1 MAVLQ
6 INPAVREEIVTVG
19 NGGKVQLDEGAFAE
33 NFVEFNHL
41 TCYNDILYDRTG
53 KTISSAECK
62 HDIYEVLRGL
72 GFTSNMTGRIK
83 NLWEVIKTQAY
94 VDHISV
100 PENKISVQN
109 GTITVDLKT
118 GGLSFDETMIF
129 STNRLNCHFDPSKKI
144 KPPTR
149 FLEWVDNLIHEYDR
163 DGFQEYCGYLLL
175 PITKLQKA
183 MVLLGRGQEGKSRI
197 GLILHYLFGNSCV
210 GSSVE
215 YFETNQ
221 FAMPRAENKLVLFQ
235 DDLKKDKLK
244 STEVFKMMVS
254 AEVPMQ
260 AEQKGEPS
268 YSLRPYARWVICSNA
283 PLTALSDSG
292 HGFYRRLYVIRVKN
306 RPPDRKDDP
315 FYFEPM
321 KDEMDGIFIWMLQG
335 LQRLIQ
341 NGWQLSQSRES
352 QEIVE
357 SQQEQANSMI
367 GFMNSELSFGSSY
380 SVTKAKLYSAYASYC
395 TKSQIIPEKKAEVWA
410 FFEEQMDNL
419 KIKKS
424 KHLGENRGS
433 EGYTGMTLKSTAA
446 VFDLLNS
453 E

>member
-53 KTISSAECK
+53 KAISSAECK

-94 VDHISV
+94 VDHIFV

-118 GGLSFDETMIF
+118 GELSFDETMIF
-129 STNRLNCHFDPSKKI
+129 SPHRLNCNFDPSKKV

-210 GSSVE
+210 SSSVE

-221 FAMPRAENKLVLFQ
+221 FAMPRAENKLVPFQ
-235 DDLKKDKLK
+235 DDLKK
-244 STEVFKMMVS
+244 
-254 AEVPMQ
+254 
-260 AEQKGEPS
+260 GR
-268 YSLRPYARWVICSNA
+268 LR
-283 PLTALSDSG
+283 
-292 HGFYRRLYVIRVKN
+292 K
-306 RPPDRKDDP
+306 RP
-315 FYFEPM
+315 F
-321 KDEMDGIFIWMLQG
+321 
-335 LQRLIQ
+335 
-341 NGWQLSQSRES
+341 SR
-352 QEIVE
+352 
-357 SQQEQANSMI
+357 
-367 GFMNSELSFGSSY
+367 
-380 SVTKAKLYSAYASYC
+380 
-395 TKSQIIPEKKAEVWA
+395 
-410 FFEEQMDNL
+410 
-419 KIKKS
+419 
-424 KHLGENRGS
+424 
-433 EGYTGMTLKSTAA
+433 
-446 VFDLLNS
+446 
-453 E
+453 